1 MKYRVIVRPEAED
14 DLKEAYSWYEDKR
27 TGLGYDF
34 LLQADAGLNFI
45 ARNPN
50 IHPIEYKETRKHFVK
65 RFPYKIIYL
74 VEKDKIIVLAVIH
87 TKRSPVLIKRR
98 IGSI

>member
-34 LLQADAGLNFI
+34 LLQVDAGLNFI

-50 IHPIEYKETRKHFVK
+50 IHPIEYKETRQHLIK

-74 VEKDKIIVLAVIH
+74 IVREKIIILAVIH
-87 TKRSPVLIKRR
+87 SKRSLVLIKRR
-98 IGSI
+98 IDSI